1 MISNTAAPSSLT
13 MASIHDFAD
22 VLAAA
27 QGGGEGVL
35 TLDLT
40 AVAAPDLSVLQ
51 LVESA
56 RAQARVG
63 GGSVQLSA
71 PAADALAALLERAGF
86 MGAMTPE
93 DIDFWFHGVLPQ

>member
-1 MISNTAAPSSLT
+1 MIPNTIAPSSLT
-13 MASIHDFAD
+13 MASIHDFAEA
-22 VLAAA
+22 LTTA
-27 QGGGEGVL
+27 QGSGEGAL

-56 RAQARVG
+56 RAQARMG
-63 GGSVQLSA
+63 GGSVRLSA
-71 PAADALAALLERAGF
+71 PAADALAALLARAGF
-86 MGAMTPE
+86 TGAMAPE